1 MQKDFLDGIDQ
12 NLGKV
17 IAYKDFVSNKVIEFR
32 KKLEE
37 TTDEKQKEK
46 LKMFLQNVEFFQGN
60 LVVLI

>member
-1 MQKDFLDGIDQ
+1 
-12 NLGKV
+12 V
-17 IAYKDFVSNKVIEFR
+17 EEFR